1 MCKLIFLFKAI
12 KALLILVDV
21 HSHINIEQAS
31 VITDIIVLY
40 VIKGRHFYREKK
52 YDHAIKPKKTHESH
66 AGSSA
71 EQQL

>member
-1 MCKLIFLFKAI
+1 MYKLILLFKAI

-21 HSHINIEQAS
+21 HSHINFLQAS
-31 VITDIIVLY
+31 VITDIVVLY
-40 VIKGRHFYREKK
+40 LIKGRHFYHEKK
-52 YDHAIKPKKTHESH
+52 YDHANKPKKTHESH